1 MPRSAFSR
9 CIALLLA
16 FVVVGLAPPLGVVGQ
31 EATPDPDEERSRVIY
46 PGATPVTAFDPVP
59 CGLWPQSDPGIS
71 AWEIS
76 GFMQWPS
83 IIMVEYAPGAS
94 SEGDDGALGAELIA
108 LTSIQSGTFVV
119 TAEAP
124 MAVYRWKSGETPEII
139 PKGTEFTAEV
149 GDYFLTGPEQPGMRN
164 DGDVPAT
171 YQHALIDPENPLVI
185 DYCAPLG

>member
-9 CIALLLA
+9 FITLLL
-16 FVVVGLAPPLGVVGQ
+16 VIVSVGLAPPFAVLGQ
-31 EATPDPDEERSRVIY
+31 EATPGPDEDRSRAIY
-46 PGATPVTAFDPVP
+46 PGATPISAFDPVP
-59 CGLWPQSDPGIS
+59 CGLWPSEPGIS
-71 AWEIS
+71 AWEIGS
-76 GFMQWPS
+76 FMQWPS

-94 SEGDDGALGAELIA
+94 SAGDDGALGAELIA
-108 LTSIQSGTFVV
+108 LTSIQSGAFVV

-139 PKGTEFTAEV
+139 PKDTEFTAEV

-164 DGDVPAT
+164 DGAVPAT